1 METAVELMAEAAYN
15 RWVQGVECAEPSWG
29 RLPSDHRDRLIASMR
44 SAVFAL
50 FCSDEAIQEIMQ
62 NVARTERE
70 RCARLVDA
78 CVDALSVEE
87 EESGSDATMLSF
99 ASERIST
106 LAMELR
112 KNHELLIFDE
122 NAQS

>member
-15 RWVQGVECAEPSWG
+15 RWVQGVECVEPSWE
-29 RLPSDHRDRLIASMR
+29 RLPPDHRDRLIASMR

-70 RCARLVDA
+70 RCARLADA
-78 CVDALSVEE
+78 HVDALDMEE
-87 EESGSDATMLSF
+87 EFGSDATMLSF

-106 LAMELR
+106 LAMEMR
-112 KNHELLIFDE
+112 KNHELSIFDE